1 MEQTAVGYLVAGL
14 IGTLLGATE
23 LISRYRDAPL
33 AALTKTPGI
42 AYAGLNGLAS
52 VLALWGIGVFG
63 WEFGLG
69 TESAP
74 TGLVDA
80 QVQYVRILVAG
91 FGAMA
96 LFRSTLFNVRIGDQD
111 VSVGPNSILQVLLR
125 ATDGAVD
132 RKRGEERADEVQEA
146 MQDLPLEKA
155 EVDLP
160 LLCLSLMQS
169 LGPGEQQSLA
179 EQIQMIVQNEDVDE
193 PTKRLALG
201 LKLMDVVGDEVVKKA
216 VETLKEEADKAAKA
230 LGKAEA

>member
-1 MEQTAVGYLVAGL
+1 METAWVGYLAAVC

-33 AALTKTPGI
+33 VALSKAPGI
-42 AYAGLNGLAS
+42 AYSGLNGLAS
-52 VLALWGIGVFG
+52 LLALWAIDVFQ

-69 TESAP
+69 DG
-74 TGLVDA
+74 TGDATQTAA
-80 QVQYVRILVAG
+80 QVQYVHVLVAG

-125 ATDGAVD
+125 ATDSAVD
-132 RKRGEERADEVQEA
+132 RKRGEERAGEVQAA

-169 LGPGEQQSLA
+169 LSPDEQQNLA
-179 EQIQMIVQNEDVDE
+179 EQIQMVVQNENIDD

-201 LKLMDVVGDEVVKKA
+201 LKLMDVVGDEVVREA
-216 VETLKEEADKAAKA
+216 VTTLLEESGSLEEDPSS
-230 LGKAEA
+230 